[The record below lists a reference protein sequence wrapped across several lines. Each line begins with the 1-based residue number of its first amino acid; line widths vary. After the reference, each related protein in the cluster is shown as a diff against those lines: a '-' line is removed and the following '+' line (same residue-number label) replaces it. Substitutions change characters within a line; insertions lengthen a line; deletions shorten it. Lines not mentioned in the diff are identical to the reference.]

1 MKIKSLLIGMLACS
15 AMVACT
21 NEDVP
26 EVDNGNEKGK
36 ESYIA
41 VNLKTTN
48 TGSRATSN
56 SFEDGEVNENLVSG
70 NILFYFF
77 DKNGGI
83 YKVSGDNNYISV
95 PISNW
100 TAEGEAD
107 ANSIEEISSPVLVI
121 NKSDDVPPQK
131 ILAVLNPPASLTGS
145 KSLSDLKLLIGAYNY
160 TDPNATTKTFVMTNS
175 TYKHSATGEEVIA
188 TELSPENICDSNGEG
203 DDEGAL
209 DHPVDIYVERIAAK
223 VRVGV
228 EYDALPTG
236 ETEKEQVCT
245 AFSVGDAYT
254 MSDGSTQAV
263 YAKIKGWEV
272 TNIKNDAFLL
282 KKIDVNWDPTTIGL
296 TWNDAANHRSYWA
309 DTETGTT
316 TTHPWSWENVNNHVT
331 GTNWDYYYENTGA
344 AKSQLLVA
352 VDFCN
357 AKGEKVEIAEWFGTK
372 YSIPALKTAIANTLS
387 SQIYIKA
394 SETATTATGITGDDI
409 DFEQVS
415 HDVSV
420 VPTGRYWSKA
430 ILAEAS
436 KDKLFVN
443 AKMEPLTLQQVKD
456 IIAGVQHAKI
466 WLQGGYYY
474 QTIEHFGTSG
484 KTTEFGMVR
493 NHLYDF
499 TITAISG
506 LGTPVLDATKI
517 ITPEQP
523 ADEASYVAARINIL
537 SWRVVSDDVT
547 LN

>member
-1 MKIKSLLIGMLACS
+1 MLACS

-21 NEDVP
+21 NEDLP

-77 DKNGGI
+77 DKDGGQ
-83 YKVSGDNNYISV
+83 YPVSGANNYISV
-95 PISNW
+95 PVSSW
-100 TAEGEAD
+100 TQEGDA

-121 NKSDDVPPQK
+121 NESKNVPPQK

-145 KSLSDLKLLIGAYNY
+145 KSLSDLKALKNAYNY
-160 TDPNATTKTFVMTNS
+160 TDPNASTKTFVMTNS

-188 TELSPENICDSNGEG
+188 TELSNENICASSDAAMSK
-203 DDEGAL
+203 
-209 DHPVDIYVERIAAK
+209 PVDIYVERIAAK

-228 EYDALPTG
+228 EYNALPIG
-236 ETEKEQVCT
+236 ETEEVGETEEEQVFT
-245 AFSVGDAYT
+245 AFSVGDEYT
-254 MSDGSTQAV
+254 MSDGSKQAV

-282 KKIDVNWDPTTIGL
+282 KKIDVQWDDTTIGL
-296 TWNDAANHRSYWA
+296 TWNDAVNHRSYWA

-316 TTHPWSWENVNNHVT
+316 TTHPWSWLTVDNPVT

-352 VDFCN
+352 VDFCDAN
-357 AKGEKVEIAEWFGTK
+357 GDKVEIAEWFGTK
-372 YSIPALKTAIANTLS
+372 YSIPALKTAIANSLS
-387 SQIYIKA
+387 SQIYIKESA
-394 SETATTATGITGDDI
+394 TATTATGITGNDI

-443 AKMEPLTLQQVKD
+443 AKMETLTTQQVEN

-474 QTIEHFGTSG
+474 QTIEHFGTTG

-506 LGTPVLDATKI
+506 LGTPVLDETKI
-517 ITPEQP
+517 ITPEKP

-537 SWRVVSDDVT
+537 SWRVVSDDNVT